1 MARRNSS
8 IILVLLLI
16 DLASTLFL
24 GVYFSR
30 RTANRQPAIQ
40 LLNELKRER
49 DEVDRQR
56 HANTDLLAM
65 IALTTAREIYLQN
78 QIRDLKEEIEERDKR
93 IEVLEAAGKDAS
105 TT

>member
-1 MARRNSS
+1 MVWGFLVVRRNSS

-40 LLNELKRER
+40 ILNELASERREG
-49 DEVDRQR
+49 DRQR
-56 HANTDLLAM
+56 NLNSDL
-65 IALTTAREIYLQN
+65 IAIISLTTAREIYLQN
-78 QIRDLKEEIEERDKR
+78 EIKRLEARIEELGALVKTAK
-93 IEVLEAAGKDAS
+93 LS
-105 TT
+105 